1 MFHGSFTP
9 LQPLLRRMADGGA
22 GNHNDRMLPVLDLAE
37 ADTRPDR
44 FRARLR
50 EAAHDAGF
58 FYLVGHGVP
67 RAQIEHVLGL
77 AREFFALPTEAKNE
91 ISQLKSPQFRGYS
104 RIGGELTN
112 GRVDW
117 REQIDI
123 GPERPV
129 IDGAEGYWRLQGPNL
144 WPSAPAGFRAA
155 FEGWTAAL
163 SAVGLRLLR
172 HWAVSLGAAENTFDA
187 AFADRPATLLK
198 VVRYPGTADTSQGV
212 GAHKDSGVLTLLLV
226 EQGSEGLQV
235 EGAAGEWIDVPPLPD
250 ALIVNIGELLEVA
263 TGGYLRATRH
273 RVLAPPPGTDRVS
286 IPYFLNPALDALV
299 PIIELPPRLA
309 ALSRGVEADPDNP
322 IFNTYG
328 ENAWKSRTRAH
339 PDVAELHHGI
349 TPKGVASAY

>member
-1 MFHGSFTP
+1 MVG
-9 LQPLLRRMADGGA
+9 
-22 GNHNDRMLPVLDLAE
+22 MLPVLDLAA
-37 ADTRPDR
+37 ADTDPAG
-44 FRARLR
+44 FQERLR
-50 EAAHDAGF
+50 EAAHDIGF

-67 RAQIEHVLGL
+67 DEQAAQVLRL
-77 AREFFALPTEAKNE
+77 ARAFFALPVDVKNE

-123 GPERPV
+123 GPERPA

-144 WPSAPAGFRAA
+144 WPSRPEGFRAA
-155 FEGWTAAL
+155 FENWTATL
-163 SAVGLRLLR
+163 SEVGLRLLR
-172 HWAVSLGAAENTFDA
+172 HWAVSLGAAEDTFDP

-198 VVRYPGTADTSQGV
+198 VVRYPGTADTTQGV

-226 EQGSEGLQV
+226 EPGSEGLQV
-235 EGAAGEWIDVPPLPD
+235 ETPAGEWIDVPPLNG

-286 IPYFLNPALDALV
+286 IPYFLNPSLDAQI
-299 PIIELPPRLA
+299 PIIDLPPELA

-322 IFNTYG
+322 IYNTYG

-349 TPKGVASAY
+349 KPTGVASAY

>member
-1 MFHGSFTP
+1 
-9 LQPLLRRMADGGA
+9 MADGTGTPKN
-22 GNHNDRMLPVLDLAE
+22 GDMLPVLDLSD
-37 ADTRPDR
+37 ADRDAAS

-50 EAAHDAGF
+50 EAAHGAGF

-67 RAQIEHVLGL
+67 RRQLDDVLAL
-77 AREFFALPTEAKNE
+77 ARRFFDQPLEVKNQ

-104 RIGGELTN
+104 RLGGELTN
-112 GRVDW
+112 GAVDW

-123 GPERPV
+123 GPERQV
-129 IDGAEGYWRLQGPNL
+129 IEGAEGYWRLQGPNL
-144 WPSAPAGFRAA
+144 WPATPPGFRAA
-155 FEGWTAAL
+155 FEDWDRAL

-172 HWAVSLGAAENTFDA
+172 HWAVSLGADEDIFDS
-187 AFADRPATLLK
+187 AFADRPATLIK
-198 VVRYPGTADTSQGV
+198 VVRYPGTTETSQGV

-226 EQGSEGLQV
+226 DPDSEGLEV
-235 EGAAGEWIDVPPLPD
+235 EAAPDQWIPVPPLPG
-250 ALIVNIGELLEVA
+250 AFIVNIGELLEVA

-273 RVLAPPPGTDRVS
+273 RVLAPRPGTDRVS

-299 PIIELPPRLA
+299 PVISLPPELA

-349 TPKGVASAY
+349 RPKGAASAY